1 MSDRIMLGLGGDSP
15 MMLSVLW
22 SLTLVATLFV
32 GLRLYTRLHV
42 LQSYG
47 WDDHFFNASYATLL
61 IYDVMMTIS
70 SMYGF
75 GRDMTEIIELQGEVK
90 GMEAI
95 THAILYSAIGQ
106 TVLVFG
112 TALSKISLG
121 LFLLR
126 LTTRRRDQIA
136 IWIPNFFL
144 SSAVVISLFVF
155 WFSCEPRQ
163 YLWDRRLGGSCPID
177 PGPISMYAGSW
188 SVIVDFWYAAF
199 PWLLLWNVQMPR
211 REKFIIATS
220 LSLGVFAGACGIKR
234 AIELRYLGSP
244 NYLKD
249 ILGIIIWHAAEL
261 CTTLVCI
268 GIPVCRPL
276 FKSWYDKFTT
286 PQVTSDESKGSSGP
300 GVFALHT
307 IGGSEYTENKS
318 QKSKNRSKAGY
329 EDLEDDEVVLR
340 KDIQNSRERQVIIKG
355 APRSDGEASGDNA
368 SEDSILRTEWRQ
380 SAAAVRQENA
390 IEVRQDYRLAH
401 TRSTAIQ

>member
-1 MSDRIMLGLGGDSP
+1 
-15 MMLSVLW
+15 
-22 SLTLVATLFV
+22 
-32 GLRLYTRLHV
+32 
-42 LQSYG
+42 
-47 WDDHFFNASYATLL
+47 
-61 IYDVMMTIS
+61 MTIS

-163 YLWDRRLGGSCPID
+163 YLWDRRLDGSCPID

-211 REKFIIATS
+211 REKIIIATS

-244 NYLKD
+244 NYLS
-249 ILGIIIWHAAEL
+249 
-261 CTTLVCI
+261 
-268 GIPVCRPL
+268 
-276 FKSWYDKFTT
+276 KSLY
-286 PQVTSDESKGSSGP
+286 
-300 GVFALHT
+300 
-307 IGGSEYTENKS
+307 
-318 QKSKNRSKAGY
+318 
-329 EDLEDDEVVLR
+329 
-340 KDIQNSRERQVIIKG
+340 
-355 APRSDGEASGDNA
+355 
-368 SEDSILRTEWRQ
+368 
-380 SAAAVRQENA
+380 
-390 IEVRQDYRLAH
+390 
-401 TRSTAIQ
+401 RSTFISYL